1 MMKKNILVKYFV
13 KELFVYYVIAF
24 LFFFMIF
31 FVNQI
36 LLMVQDVLKQ
46 RVPLGQVLL
55 LMLYCLPFVISQ
67 AAPYATLVGFL
78 MCIARMVTDNEI
90 LVLRALGISYKALLV
105 SVLIM
110 GAVISLGSFIVNDVL
125 FPRGA
130 IAYNRL
136 YRKMLTSNPSVILEP
151 NSVKRTQNAILVIGD
166 VVENE
171 VSDLLMFD
179 TDSSGHQ
186 RIIASEG
193 AVIQQPSDSQV
204 LMQIDMHDSLIFIP
218 SNNDYTSLDYV
229 TSKSTVMNIFA
240 SSFGNIQNG
249 LNPQEMTSY
258 DLRKYIEKLKA
269 EKTES
274 DMYINI
280 FEVEYYRKFALP
292 FSSLFFAF
300 LAFPLA
306 IIFGKHNGQTVGFIV
321 GIVICLLYWVI
332 QTLGQVFGQR
342 NGLNAFWA
350 MWLSDFIVGF
360 FGIIFYVKM
369 RRS

>member
-1 MMKKNILVKYFV
+1 MKKNILVKYFV

-46 RVPLGQVLL
+46 RVPLGQVML

-90 LVLRALGISYKALLV
+90 LVLRALGISYKALLA

-110 GAVISLGSFIVNDVL
+110 GAGISVGSFVVNDVL
-125 FPRGA
+125 LPRGA
-130 IAYNRL
+130 IAYNNL

-151 NSVKRTQNAILVIGD
+151 NSVKRTQSAVLVIGD
-166 VVENE
+166 VTGNK

-179 TDSSGHQ
+179 TDASGHQ
-186 RIIASEG
+186 RIIASEET
-193 AVIQQPSDSQV
+193 VIQQPSDSQV
-204 LMQIDMHDSLIFIP
+204 LMQLNMHDSLIFIP
-218 SNNDYTSLDYV
+218 SNIDYASLDYL
-229 TSKSTVMNIFA
+229 TSSSAVMNIFVSA
-240 SSFGNIQNG
+240 LGTMQYG
-249 LNPQEMTSY
+249 MNPQEMTSY
-258 DLRKYIEKLKA
+258 DLKKYIQKLKD
-269 EKTES
+269 EGIES
-274 DMYINI
+274 DRYINI
-280 FEVEYYRKFALP
+280 FEVEYNRKFALP

-321 GIVICLLYWVI
+321 GIVICLLYWTV

-350 MWLSDFIVGF
+350 MWLSDFLVGV
-360 FGIIFYVKM
+360 FGIIFYAKM